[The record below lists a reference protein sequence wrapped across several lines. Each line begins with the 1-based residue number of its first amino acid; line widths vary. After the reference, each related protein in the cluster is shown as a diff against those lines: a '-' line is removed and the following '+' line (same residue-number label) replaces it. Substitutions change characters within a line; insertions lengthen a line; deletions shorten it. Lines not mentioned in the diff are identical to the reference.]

1 MENGMSKDVY
11 SYIYSRKLAGY
22 LLLKGFEV
30 ESFQKSH
37 KDNERTIF
45 VFYTSPELL
54 RAISEYNR
62 LKQRKEIVNI

>member
-1 MENGMSKDVY
+1 METEMSKDVY
-11 SYIYSRKLAGY
+11 SYIYSRKLVGY

-30 ESFQKSH
+30 EYFQKSH

-45 VFYTSPELL
+45 FFYTSPELL

>member
-1 MENGMSKDVY
+1 MSKYVY

-22 LLLKGFEV
+22 LLLKRFEV
-30 ESFQKSH
+30 EAFQKSH

-45 VFYTSPELL
+45 FFYTSPELL